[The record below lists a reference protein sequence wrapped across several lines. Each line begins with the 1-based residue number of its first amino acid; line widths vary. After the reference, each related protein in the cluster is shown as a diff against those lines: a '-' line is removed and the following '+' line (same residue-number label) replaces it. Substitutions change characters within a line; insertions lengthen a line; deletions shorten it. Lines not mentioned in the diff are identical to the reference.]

1 MGKIR
6 WKGLVYAGQH
16 EPLVSRGLFEQ
27 CQGIMHGRGTAKYRT
42 HLHLFKGLIKCRD
55 CGGLLTW
62 ETQKGTVYGHCS
74 TYRRCVSRPWYKE
87 ADYEALVASELG
99 RFRLTQPRLSEWAR
113 KSLLEVHA
121 DEVGYR
127 EAALKELHD
136 RQTRLRQQQDMLYAD
151 RLERRVTTEFYDA
164 KRAEIG
170 LELERIQE
178 GMRLHSEADKKY
190 FELGINLFDLSQQA
204 PGIFLQTEP
213 ERKRKLLT
221 LICQEMYTIDGRL
234 VVRFTDL
241 FIRSPNWRRRLT
253 VRNSTI
259 LHHYPL
265 NFRTAKIPLF

>member
-1 MGKIR
+1 MATVAPI
-6 WKGLVYAGQH
+6 AA
-16 EPLVSRGLFEQ
+16 VSVAPGDKEEDFE
-27 CQGIMHGRGTAKYRT
+27 
-42 HLHLFKGLIKCRD
+42 
-55 CGGLLTW
+55 
-62 ETQKGTVYGHCS
+62 S
-74 TYRRCVSRPWYKE
+74 T
-87 ADYEALVASELG
+87 LVANELG
-99 RFRLTQPRLSEWAR
+99 RFRLTQPRLGEWAR

-164 KRAEIG
+164 KRAEIE

-204 PGIFLQTEP
+204 PDIFLQTEP

-241 FIRSPNWRRRLT
+241 FYTLSQLAEALNRSEQH
-253 VRNSTI
+253 NSAPSPFEI
-259 LHHYPL
+259 FELRKSPYFDLQNGAEVP
-265 NFRTAKIPLF
+265 AK